1 MHLLLP
7 LAYLNLDDHSQKVI
21 QGGQDIPAVSTWGA
35 DSEISL
41 KKALFELRET
51 LARAECRW
59 SVCWLLCIPIQLG
72 GLPAIHPSICSF
84 LEQMFTQYLVCLDEH
99 SEQDR
104 LRPRPLGTWWERQA
118 GSQTR
123 LWDFFE
129 SYRGMWE
136 SETSPVVFT
145 TISLALRTAPGI

>member
-59 SVCWLLCIPIQLG
+59 SVCRLLCIPIQLG

-84 LEQMFTQYLVCLDEH
+84 FFFFFFCPHSQQHLLFVDFLMMAILMGVRWGGRCEGGSRGKGHMCTCGWFILMF
-99 SEQDR
+99 DR
-104 LRPRPLGTWWERQA
+104 NQHNIVKQLC
-118 GSQTR
+118 SNKN
-123 LWDFFE
+123 FF
-129 SYRGMWE
+129 
-136 SETSPVVFT
+136 
-145 TISLALRTAPGI
+145 